1 MSAPNNAE
9 GDATKAGATTPL
21 AGAAVTPEQ
30 MQEPGFLA
38 RFKEFGPA
46 SYSVKHSTGCVP
58 DRRLAE

>member
-38 RFKEFGPA
+38 RF
-46 SYSVKHSTGCVP
+46 
-58 DRRLAE
+58 